1 MHDKPVS
8 WKSFAPSATSRQRE
22 AIEWSVS
29 YAYNATDASLPRVPG
44 NYAFTISLGRGMIK
58 QKTKKVP
65 TLCSACH
72 RGAI

>member
-22 AIEWSVS
+22 AIKWSVS
-29 YAYNATDASLPRVPG
+29 YAYNATDAFLPRVPG

-58 QKTKKVP
+58 QEIKKVRIR
-65 TLCSACH
+65 CGARR
-72 RGAI
+72 RGAV